1 MSRRGEL
8 SLVVAAIVLGHAPAA
23 LALPTMIRL
32 GYTGCATCHFA
43 PQGGGPLNPYG
54 KSIDE
59 AQSLRGGEYRPRD
72 GRMVRAL
79 SWNGRI
85 AQDLRL
91 VMPMQRTW
99 SAHDPVEGSV
109 RARLQYRNFT
119 QLPKGFAVHVMVTG
133 ETDDAPRPA
142 RAYDPAIES
151 SSPVLNIALV
161 RYRIR
166 PGLEIAAGRDQLPAA
181 VNVPDTSLFFR
192 SRNRLGFYD
201 SPTQIKLFWEG
212 KHHRVIPYAFGPGGN
227 ERSGDGESG
236 GGAIAEFDVFG
247 NGHSMVGVD
256 TLHGESR
263 NGRRQVLG
271 VHARLGFG
279 AWGILAQHDVTDRER
294 DSVAGLPPVAPSAQA
309 GAFRQHATYGH
320 IFWAARE
327 WLVFSGT
334 GERLSVETPF
344 DERRNGG
351 AVEVAA
357 RLTSVA
363 TIGASFRVAHDPVAD
378 RLARSVTFQLALK
391 TVY

>member
-1 MSRRGEL
+1 MSRRCEL
-8 SLVVAAIVLGHAPAA
+8 ILVVAAIVLGYAPAA

-72 GRMVRAL
+72 TRVIRTL

-119 QLPKGFAVHVMVTG
+119 QLPRGFAVHIVVTG
-133 ETDDAPRPA
+133 ETDDAPRPV
-142 RAYDPAIES
+142 RAYDPAIGS
-151 SSPVLNIALV
+151 SSPVLNVALV
-161 RYRIR
+161 QYRIR
-166 PGLEIAAGRDQLPAA
+166 PGLEVAAGRDQLPVG
-181 VNVPDTSLFFR
+181 VNVPDTSLLFR

-201 SPTQIKLFWEG
+201 SPTQIKLYWEG

-227 ERSGDGESG
+227 EPSGEAESG

-256 TLHGESR
+256 ALHGESR
-263 NGRRQVLG
+263 NGSRQVLG

-279 AWGILAQHDVTDRER
+279 AWGILAQHDITDRDR
-294 DSVAGLPPVAPSAQA
+294 DTVAGT
-309 GAFRQHATYGH
+309 FRQQATYGH

-327 WLVFSGT
+327 WLVFSGI
-334 GERLSVETPF
+334 GERLSVENPF

-351 AVEVAA
+351 AIEVAA
-357 RLTSVA
+357 RLTSIA
-363 TIGASFRVAHDPVAD
+363 TVGASFRVAHDPVAD
-378 RLARSVTFQLALK
+378 RLARSITLQLALK

>member
-1 MSRRGEL
+1 MRWRVEGVL
-8 SLVVAAIVLGHAPAA
+8 AGALIVLAHAAPAH
-23 LALPTMIRL
+23 ALPTMIRL
-32 GYTGCATCHFA
+32 GYTGCATCHYA
-43 PQGGGPLNPYG
+43 AQGGGPLNPYG

-59 AQSLRGGEYRPRD
+59 AQSLRAGEYRPRD
-72 GRMVRAL
+72 GRVVKAL
-79 SWNGRI
+79 TWNGRI

-119 QLPKGFAVHVMVTG
+119 QLPRGFAVHVMVTG
-133 ETDDAPRPA
+133 ETDDAPRPV
-142 RAYDPAIES
+142 RTYDPAFQS
-151 SSPVLNIALV
+151 SSPIVNIALIQ
-161 RYRIR
+161 YRIR
-166 PGLEIAAGRDQLPAA
+166 PGLEIAAGRDQLPVG

-201 SPTQIKLFWEG
+201 TPTQIRMHWEG
-212 KHHRVIPYAFGPGGN
+212 KHHRVIPFGYGPGGN
-227 ERSGDGESG
+227 EPSGERESG

-256 TLHGESR
+256 GLRGESR
-263 NGRRQVLG
+263 NGSRSVLG

-279 AWGILAQHDVTDRER
+279 AWGILAQHDITDRDR
-294 DSVAGLPPVAPSAQA
+294 DLASAS
-309 GAFRQHATYGH
+309 FRQHATYGH
-320 IFWAARE
+320 VFWAARE
-327 WLVFSGT
+327 WLVFSGI
-334 GERLSVETPF
+334 GERLSVENPF

-363 TIGASFRVAHDPVAD
+363 TIGASFRVQHDPVAD
-378 RLARSVTFQLALK
+378 RVARSITFQLALK

>member
-1 MSRRGEL
+1 MSRRGAL
-8 SLVVAAIVLGHAPAA
+8 TLVGAAIVLGHATSA

-54 KSIDE
+54 KAIDE

-72 GRMVRAL
+72 TRIIRAL

-109 RARLQYRNFT
+109 RARLQYRNVT
-119 QLPKGFAVHVMVTG
+119 QLPRGFAVHVVVTG
-133 ETDDAPRPA
+133 ETDDAPRPV
-142 RAYDPAIES
+142 RAYDPVIDS
-151 SSPVLNIALV
+151 SSPILNVALV
-161 RYRIR
+161 QYRIR
-166 PGLEIAAGRDQLPAA
+166 PGLEIAAGRDQLPVG

-201 SPTQIKLFWEG
+201 APTQVKLSWEG

-227 ERSGDGESG
+227 EPSGEGESG

-256 TLHGESR
+256 ALHGESR
-263 NGRRQVLG
+263 NGSRQVLG

-279 AWGILAQHDVTDRER
+279 AWGILAQHDITDRDRET
-294 DSVAGLPPVAPSAQA
+294 VA
-309 GAFRQHATYGH
+309 GAFRQQATYGH
-320 IFWAARE
+320 VFWAARE
-327 WLVFSGT
+327 WLVISGI
-334 GERLSVETPF
+334 GERLSVENPF

-363 TIGASFRVAHDPVAD
+363 TVGASFRVQHDPVAD
-378 RLARSVTFQLALK
+378 RLSRSVTFQLALK

>member
-1 MSRRGEL
+1 MSRRCEL
-8 SLVVAAIVLGHAPAA
+8 ILVVAAIVLGHAPAA

-72 GRMVRAL
+72 TRVIRTL

-119 QLPKGFAVHVMVTG
+119 QLPRGFAVHVVVTG
-133 ETDDAPRPA
+133 ETDDAPRPV
-142 RAYDPAIES
+142 RAYDPAIGS
-151 SSPVLNIALV
+151 SSPVLNVALV
-161 RYRIR
+161 QYRIR
-166 PGLEIAAGRDQLPAA
+166 PGLEVAAGRDQLPVG
-181 VNVPDTSLFFR
+181 VNVPDTSLLFR

-201 SPTQIKLFWEG
+201 SPTQIKLYWEG

-227 ERSGDGESG
+227 EPSGEAESG

-256 TLHGESR
+256 ALHGESR
-263 NGRRQVLG
+263 NGSRQVLG

-279 AWGILAQHDVTDRER
+279 AWGILAQHDITDRDR
-294 DSVAGLPPVAPSAQA
+294 DTVAGT
-309 GAFRQHATYGH
+309 FRQQATYGH

-327 WLVFSGT
+327 WLVFSGI
-334 GERLSVETPF
+334 GERLSVENPF

-351 AVEVAA
+351 AIEVAA
-357 RLTSVA
+357 RLTSIA
-363 TIGASFRVAHDPVAD
+363 TVGASFRVAHDPVAD
-378 RLARSVTFQLALK
+378 RLARSITLQLALK

>member
-1 MSRRGEL
+1 MSRRCEL
-8 SLVVAAIVLGHAPAA
+8 ILVVAAIVLGHAPAA

-32 GYTGCATCHFA
+32 GYTGCATCHLA

-72 GRMVRAL
+72 TRVIRAL
-79 SWNGRI
+79 SWNRRI

-91 VMPMQRTW
+91 VLPMQRTW

-119 QLPKGFAVHVMVTG
+119 QLPKGFAVHVVVTG
-133 ETDDAPRPA
+133 ETDDAPRPI

-151 SSPVLNIALV
+151 SSPVLNAALV
-161 RYRIR
+161 QYRIR
-166 PGLEIAAGRDQLPAA
+166 PGLEVAAGRDQLPVG

-201 SPTQIKLFWEG
+201 SPTQIRLYWEG

-227 ERSGDGESG
+227 EPSGEAESG

-256 TLHGESR
+256 ALHGESR
-263 NGRRQVLG
+263 NGSRQVLG

-279 AWGILAQHDVTDRER
+279 AWGILAQHDITDRDR
-294 DSVAGLPPVAPSAQA
+294 DTVAGS
-309 GAFRQHATYGH
+309 FRQQATYGH

-327 WLVFSGT
+327 WLVFSGI

-351 AVEVAA
+351 AIEVAA
-357 RLTSVA
+357 RLTSIA
-363 TIGASFRVAHDPVAD
+363 TVGASFRVAHDPVAD
-378 RLARSVTFQLALK
+378 RLARSITLQLALK

>member
-1 MSRRGEL
+1 MSRRCEL
-8 SLVVAAIVLGHAPAA
+8 ILVVAAIVLGHAPAA

-72 GRMVRAL
+72 TRVIRTL
-79 SWNGRI
+79 SWNRRI

-91 VMPMQRTW
+91 VLPMQRTW

-119 QLPKGFAVHVMVTG
+119 QLPRGFAVHVVATG
-133 ETDDAPRPA
+133 ETDDAPRPV

-151 SSPVLNIALV
+151 SSPVLNVALV
-161 RYRIR
+161 QYRIR
-166 PGLEIAAGRDQLPAA
+166 PGLEVAAGRDQLPVG

-201 SPTQIKLFWEG
+201 SPTQIKLYWEG

-227 ERSGDGESG
+227 EPSGEAESG

-256 TLHGESR
+256 ALHGESR
-263 NGRRQVLG
+263 NGSRQVLG

-279 AWGILAQHDVTDRER
+279 AWGILAQHDITDRDR
-294 DSVAGLPPVAPSAQA
+294 DTVAGT
-309 GAFRQHATYGH
+309 FRQQATYGH

-327 WLVFSGT
+327 WLVFSAI
-334 GERLSVETPF
+334 GERLSVENPF

-351 AVEVAA
+351 ALEVAA
-357 RLTSVA
+357 RLTSIA

-378 RLARSVTFQLALK
+378 RLARSITLQLALK

>member
-1 MSRRGEL
+1 MSRRCEL
-8 SLVVAAIVLGHAPAA
+8 ILVVAAIVLGHAPAA

-32 GYTGCATCHFA
+32 GYTGCATCHLA

-72 GRMVRAL
+72 TRVIRSL
-79 SWNGRI
+79 SWNRRI

-91 VMPMQRTW
+91 VLPMQRTW

-119 QLPKGFAVHVMVTG
+119 QLPRGFAVHVVVTG
-133 ETDDAPRPA
+133 ETDDAPRPI

-151 SSPVLNIALV
+151 SSPVLNVALV
-161 RYRIR
+161 QYRIR
-166 PGLEIAAGRDQLPAA
+166 PGLEVAAGRDQLPVG

-201 SPTQIKLFWEG
+201 SPTQIKLYWEG

-227 ERSGDGESG
+227 EPSGEAESG

-256 TLHGESR
+256 ALHGESR
-263 NGRRQVLG
+263 NGSRQVLG

-279 AWGILAQHDVTDRER
+279 AWGILAQHDITDRDR
-294 DSVAGLPPVAPSAQA
+294 DTAAGT
-309 GAFRQHATYGH
+309 FRQQATYGH

-327 WLVFSGT
+327 WLVFSAI
-334 GERLSVETPF
+334 GERLSVENPF

-351 AVEVAA
+351 AIEVAA
-357 RLTSVA
+357 RLTSIA
-363 TIGASFRVAHDPVAD
+363 TVGASFRVAHDPVAD
-378 RLARSVTFQLALK
+378 RLARSITLQLALK